1 FCGKIGDAPLFTL
14 SGKSPSN
21 SIPDKTRK
29 VTCRMTRKLSCR
41 GTFYDFPAA
50 HWVHIRTTNPIES
63 TFSTVRHRQRQ
74 TNGCGSVKATISMA
88 FKLAKEAEKRWRKIR
103 GYELIFKVLS
113 GVKFVDGEEKK
124 VA

>member
-1 FCGKIGDAPLFTL
+1 
-14 SGKSPSN
+14 
-21 SIPDKTRK
+21 
-29 VTCRMTRKLSCR
+29 
-41 GTFYDFPAA
+41 
-50 HWVHIRTTNPIES
+50 
-63 TFSTVRHRQRQ
+63 
-74 TNGCGSVKATISMA
+74 MA